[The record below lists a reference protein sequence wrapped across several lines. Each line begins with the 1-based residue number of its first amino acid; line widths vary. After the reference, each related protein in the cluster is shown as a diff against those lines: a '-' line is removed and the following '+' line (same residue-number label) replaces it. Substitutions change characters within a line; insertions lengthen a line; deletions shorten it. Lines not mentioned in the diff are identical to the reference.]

1 LASRCIPVR
10 WNERWPAGS
19 PPGVR
24 KAAEPTPC
32 IVAGSSAATASLAAS
47 YEQLRERVLAGRP
60 DGWRLGHSVL
70 AGKGMVAWI
79 GAWTTLAAPPAA
91 GTYAP
96 DSSTAPKNP
105 SLPTTTSTPSTQT
118 SAGLSCLPYAG
129 QLVAV
134 LAQMALAHA

>member
-1 LASRCIPVR
+1 MASRCIPAR

-24 KAAEPTPC
+24 KAAEPTPYN
-32 IVAGSSAATASLAAS
+32 VAGSSAEAASLAAS
-47 YEQLRERVLAGRP
+47 YEQLRERVLARRP

-79 GAWTTLAAPPAA
+79 GARATFPPPPAA

-96 DSSTAPKNP
+96 DLSTAPTTP
-105 SLPTTTSTPSTQT
+105 SLPTTTSTPSTHT

-134 LAQMALAHA
+134 LTQMALAHA